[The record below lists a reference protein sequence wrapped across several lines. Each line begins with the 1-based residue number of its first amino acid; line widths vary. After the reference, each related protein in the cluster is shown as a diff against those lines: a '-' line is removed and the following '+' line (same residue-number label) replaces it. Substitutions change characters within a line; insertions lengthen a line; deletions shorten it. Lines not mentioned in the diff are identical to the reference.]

1 MPVNR
6 NLWLGFLIATACVIY
21 MIESLIMR
29 FLPMS
34 FLRLGLSNIIILHL
48 VTERQYKHAFV
59 VNIAK
64 SLIGGFFTY
73 TLISPATMLSISGGI
88 AALLVMMAAKSS
100 KLGFSIYGISIA
112 GAVLHNLTQ
121 LALVK
126 YAIIPNVQVFVL
138 TPILLLLGMV
148 SGIVVAY
155 LTLIFRDK
163 IKDLRLT

>member
-1 MPVNR
+1 
-6 NLWLGFLIATACVIY
+6 

-88 AALLVMMAAKSS
+88 AALLIMIAAQST

-112 GAVLHNLTQ
+112 GAVLHNSLNWRCEIYDYSKCASFCIDPYT
-121 LALVK
+121 
-126 YAIIPNVQVFVL
+126 AIAWNGQWNS
-138 TPILLLLGMV
+138 GGV
-148 SGIVVAY
+148 SQ
-155 LTLIFRDK
+155 LIFRDK
-163 IKDLRLT
+163 LKI